1 MKHRLLMLLACLF
14 TVVGGAFSQT
24 KVNGVVVDQ
33 ESGSPV
39 IGVSVLVVGTDVG
52 TVTDSNGKFSL
63 TVPEGKSQ
71 LRFSYVG
78 METLEVS
85 ARPQMRIVLR
95 NGDTNLDEIVVT
107 AMGMSRQQKS
117 LGYSAQTLD
126 NGQLTAGK
134 MTDVT
139 SSLAGK
145 VAGVQVNT
153 TSSDPGQANSVII
166 RGISSINGNNQPLYV
181 VDGVPLQQT
190 TFSGTQKGQDEFANA
205 VGGISN
211 VNPNDIENMTILKGA
226 AATALY
232 GSRAANGVIMITTK
246 QGKKNG
252 ERNFQISYDGS
263 VQWRSVSTLP
273 EMQNRFGQGWNGK
286 QTFIENGSW
295 GPELDGSTQVY
306 GPIWN
311 HQQLIHKYSALED
324 NIKDFYDT
332 GVSTSHS
339 VALNGVSSD
348 QKMTY
353 YLSYGYSSDNG
364 IIPGDKDTYKRNT
377 IAYRG
382 SYDATD
388 WLKLS
393 SSVNLATSNTNT
405 VGTYQGTSMIDG
417 ILEFPR
423 DISLV
428 DRKDLS
434 SPFNTPEAWYT
445 PYGITNPYWAIENN
459 YNQNDSKQVFGKI
472 QADIKP
478 LRQLTLTYRFGF
490 DYTDYD
496 HKLGV
501 PEINLDDAL
510 INEDYGYGP
519 SHMNQSGYVSTTYMR
534 KYELNHDFLANWQD
548 KYLDGKLD
556 VNVMAGVN
564 MSERYQTYSRNQT
577 DGLTFYTGFWDLSNG
592 ATKTEIY
599 ENQQKRRN
607 VGLLGD
613 ITLGWDEMLYLE
625 LTARNDWSSTLP
637 LEKNSYFYPGATLS
651 WIFTRMI
658 PKNNILD
665 FGKIRL
671 AYGKTGNDADVYQV
685 YPRYVQGY
693 SNGYYANDLTK
704 FPFNGVNAFQ
714 AAATVGS
721 SSLKPEMTTEF
732 EVGLNLAFLQNRINV
747 DFSFYNRNTNDQIF
761 TLPVDPAT
769 GYNYMVTNF
778 GKVRNSGIELL
789 VNTTPIKTKNF
800 RWDLGFN
807 FAKNTNEVV
816 SMPASLE
823 GGMVNINSFSAG
835 NDAVYMRAVEGLP
848 MGELFTYLPQYTD
861 DGQLIVGESGQ
872 PLLTNEVKDT
882 GKNVNPDWTG
892 GITTSLSAYGFT
904 LSAAL
909 DIRKGGYMFSRTKNL
924 MQFTG
929 NGEATIYNG
938 RNPFVIPN
946 SVVQIGTKP
955 GKDADGNDIEIPV
968 YGENTTPI
976 FTFDGTYQE
985 YFNDYGAGEGGE
997 FYLLNRSYVKLRN
1010 VTLAYTLP
1018 KSLAR
1023 KLYLSEVTL
1032 SVFANNL
1039 FTWTHKSN
1047 RYIDPETSS
1056 YGNDLEGLF
1065 GELYSNPAC
1074 RTFGFNVG
1082 VKF

>member
-1 MKHRLLMLLACLF
+1 MKQKLTMLVACLF
-14 TVVGGAFSQT
+14 LMVGSVMAQT
-24 KVNGVVVDQ
+24 KVNGVVVAQ
-33 ESGSPV
+33 EDNQPVVGVSILV
-39 IGVSVLVVGTDVG
+39 IGTNIG
-52 TVTDSNGKFSL
+52 TVTDANGKFSL
-63 TVPEGKSQ
+63 TVPAGKSQ
-71 LRFSYVG
+71 LRFTYIG

-85 ARPQMRIVLR
+85 ARPNMRIVLR

-107 AMGMSRQQKS
+107 AMGISRQQKT

-126 NGQLTAGK
+126 NADLTVGRV
-134 MTDVT
+134 TDVT

-153 TSSDPGQANSVII
+153 TSTDPGQANSVII

-190 TFSGTQKGQDEFANA
+190 TFTGTQKGQDEFANA
-205 VGGISN
+205 VGGISSI
-211 VNPNDIENMTILKGA
+211 NPNDIESMTVLKGA

-246 QGKKNG
+246 QGKRSG
-252 ERNFQISYDGS
+252 DRNFQISYDGS
-263 VQWRSVSTLP
+263 VQWRQVSTLP
-273 EMQNRFGQGWNGK
+273 KFQNKFGQGWNGQ
-286 QTFIENGSW
+286 QTYIENGSW

-311 HQQLIHKYSALED
+311 NQQLIHEYSAIED

-332 GVSTSHS
+332 GISTSHS
-339 VALNGVSSD
+339 VSLNGVSSD
-348 QKMTY
+348 NKMTY
-353 YLSYGYSSDNG
+353 YLSYGYTSDNG

-382 SYDATD
+382 SYEATD

-393 SSVNLATSNTNT
+393 SSVNVSNTKTNT

-428 DRKDLS
+428 DRQDLNS
-434 SPFNTPEAWYT
+434 AFNTPEAWYT

-459 YNQNDSKQVFGKI
+459 YNQNNAKQVFGKI

-510 INEDYGYGP
+510 INEDYGYAP
-519 SHMNQSGYVSTTYMR
+519 SNMNQAGYVSTTYLR

-548 KYLDGKLD
+548 KYFDGKLD

-599 ENQQKRRN
+599 ERQWKRRN
-607 VGLLGD
+607 VGLLAD
-613 ITLGWDEMLYLE
+613 VTLGWDEMLFLE

-651 WIFTRMI
+651 WIFTNLI
-658 PKNNILD
+658 PKNKILD

-685 YPRYVQGY
+685 YPRYVQAY
-693 SNGYYANDLTK
+693 SNGYYATDLTK
-704 FPFNGVNAFQ
+704 FPFNGSNAFQ
-714 AAATVGS
+714 IASTAGS
-721 SSLKPEMTTEF
+721 NSLKPEMTTEF
-732 EVGLNLAFLQNRINV
+732 EVGLNLAFFGNRVNI
-747 DFSFYNRNTNDQIF
+747 DFAYYNRNTDDQIF

-769 GYNYMVTNF
+769 GYSFMVTNF

-789 VNTTPIKTKNF
+789 VNTVPIRTKNF
-800 RWDLGFN
+800 RWELGFN
-807 FAKNTNEVV
+807 FSKNNNKVI
-816 SMPASLE
+816 SMPESLD
-823 GGMVNINSFSAG
+823 GGMVNINQFSAG
-835 NDAVYMRAVEGLP
+835 NDAIYMRAVEGLP
-848 MGELFTYLPQYTD
+848 MGELFTYMPQYNK
-861 DGQLIVGESGQ
+861 DGKLIVGASGQ
-872 PLLTNEVKDT
+872 PLLTNDVVDT

-892 GITTSLSAYGFT
+892 GVTTSLSAYGFT

-909 DIRKGGYMFSRTKNL
+909 DIRKGGYMFSRTRNL

-929 NGEATIYNG
+929 NGDITLYND
-938 RNPFVIPN
+938 RRPFIIPN
-946 SVVQIGTKP
+946 SVY
-955 GKDADGNDIEIPV
+955 ADGS
-968 YGENTTPI
+968 ENVSPI
-976 FTFDGTYQE
+976 YTLDNSYQT
-985 YFNDYGAGEGGE
+985 YFNDYGYGLGGE
-997 FYLLNRSYVKLRN
+997 AYLVDRSYVKLRN
-1010 VTLAYTLP
+1010 ITLAYTLP
-1018 KSLAR
+1018 KSLVS
-1023 KLYLSEVTL
+1023 KIYLSDVTVSL
-1032 SVFANNL
+1032 FANNL

-1047 RYIDPETSS
+1047 TFIDPETSS

-1074 RTFGFNVG
+1074 RNFGFNVG
-1082 VKF
+1082 IKF

>member
-1 MKHRLLMLLACLF
+1 MKQRLTMLLAMLF
-14 TVVGGAFSQT
+14 LMVGMAFSQT
-24 KVNGVVVDQ
+24 KVNGTVVSQ
-33 ESGSPV
+33 EDNEPV
-39 IGVSVLVVGTDVG
+39 VGVSILVVGTNVG
-52 TVTDSNGKFSL
+52 TVTDSNGRFSL
-63 TVPEGKSQ
+63 TVPAGKSM
-71 LRFSYVG
+71 LRFTYVG

-85 ARPQMRIVLR
+85 ARPNMRIVLR

-107 AMGMSRQQKS
+107 AMGISRQQKT

-126 NGQLTAGK
+126 NSELTAGK
-134 MTDVT
+134 VTDVT
-139 SSLAGK
+139 SALAGK
-145 VAGVQVNT
+145 VAGVQVNA

-166 RGISSINGNNQPLYV
+166 RGLSSINGNNQPLYV
-181 VDGVPLQQT
+181 VDGVPLQQS

-205 VGGISN
+205 VGGISSI
-211 VNPNDIENMTILKGA
+211 NPNDIENMTILKGA

-246 QGKKNG
+246 SGKKNG
-252 ERNFQISYDGS
+252 ERNFSISYDGS
-263 VQWRSVSTLP
+263 VQWRQVSTLP
-273 EMQNRFGQGWNGK
+273 KFQNKFGQGWNGA

-311 HQQLIHKYSALED
+311 NQQLIHEYSALED

-339 VALNGVSSD
+339 VSLNGISSD

-353 YLSYGYSSDNG
+353 YLSYSHTSDNG

-377 IAYRG
+377 IAFRG

-388 WLKLS
+388 WLKVS
-393 SSVNLATSNTNT
+393 SSVNFSNSKTNT

-434 SPFNTPEAWYT
+434 SAFNTPEAWYT

-459 YNQNDSKQVFGKI
+459 YNHNDSKQIFGKI

-478 LRQLTLTYRFGF
+478 IRQLTLTYRFGF

-510 INEDYGYGP
+510 INEDYGYAP
-519 SHMNQSGYVSTTYMR
+519 SNMNQSGYVSTTYLR

-548 KYLDGKLD
+548 KYFDGKLD
-556 VNVMAGVN
+556 VNIMAGVN
-564 MSERYQTYSRNQT
+564 VSERYTTYTSNQT
-577 DGLTFYTGFWDLSNG
+577 DGLTFYTNFWDLSNG
-592 ATKTEIY
+592 ATKTEIL
-599 ENQQKRRN
+599 ESQTKRRN

-613 ITLGWDEMLYLE
+613 ITIGWDDMIYLE

-651 WIFTRMI
+651 WIFTKLI
-658 PKNNILD
+658 PKNKILD
-665 FGKIRL
+665 FGKVRL
-671 AYGKTGNDADVYQV
+671 AYGKTGNDASAYKV

-693 SNGYYANDLTK
+693 SNGYYASDLTK

-714 AAATVGS
+714 TAATAGS

-732 EVGLNLAFLQNRINV
+732 EFGLNLAFLQNRINI
-747 DFSFYNRNTNDQIF
+747 DFAYYNRNTTDQIF

-769 GYNYMVTNF
+769 GYTNMVTNF

-789 VNTTPIKTKNF
+789 VNFVPIRTKDW
-800 RWDLGFN
+800 RWEIGFN
-807 FAKNTNEVV
+807 FAKNKNKVV
-816 SMPASLE
+816 SMPASLD
-823 GGMVNINSFSAG
+823 GGMVNINGFSAG

-848 MGELFTYLPQYTD
+848 MGELFTYLPQYTE
-861 DGQLIVGESGQ
+861 DGKLIVGDSGL
-872 PLLTNEVKDT
+872 PLLTDEVKDT

-892 GITTSLSAYGFT
+892 GVTTSLSWKGIT

-929 NGEATIYNG
+929 NGEATLYNG
-938 RNPFVIPN
+938 RNPFIIPN
-946 SVVQIGTKP
+946 SVY
-955 GKDADGNDIEIPV
+955 ADGT
-968 YGENTTPI
+968 ENTTPI
-976 FTFDGTYQE
+976 YTTDGSYQD
-985 YFNDYGAGEGGE
+985 YFNDSGAGQGGE
-997 FYLLNRSYVKLRN
+997 FYLLDRSYVKLRN
-1010 VTLAYTLP
+1010 VTLAWQLP
-1018 KSLAR
+1018 KAWVR
-1023 KLYLSEVTL
+1023 KIYLSDVTL
-1032 SVFANNL
+1032 SLFANNL
-1039 FTWTHKSN
+1039 FTWTHKAN
-1047 RYIDPETSS
+1047 KYIDPETSS

-1074 RTFGFNVG
+1074 RNFGFNVG
-1082 VKF
+1082 IKF

>member
-1 MKHRLLMLLACLF
+1 MKERLTMLLACLF
-14 TVVGGAFSQT
+14 LTVGMAMAQT
-24 KVNGVVVDQ
+24 KVNGIVVSQ
-33 ESGSPV
+33 EDNEPV
-39 IGVSVLVVGTDVG
+39 VGVSILVVGTNVG
-52 TVTDSNGKFSL
+52 TVTDANGRFSL
-63 TVPEGKSQ
+63 TVPAGKSQ
-71 LRFSYVG
+71 LRFTYVG

-85 ARPQMRIVLR
+85 ARPNMRIVLR

-107 AMGMSRQQKS
+107 AMGISRQQKT

-126 NGQLTAGK
+126 NAELTAGK
-134 MTDVT
+134 LTDVT
-139 SSLAGK
+139 SALAGK

-190 TFSGTQKGQDEFANA
+190 TFTGTRAQSSEEMTNA
-205 VGGISN
+205 VGGISSI
-211 VNPNDIENMTILKGA
+211 NPNDIENMTILKGA

-246 QGKKNG
+246 SGKKNG
-252 ERNFQISYDGS
+252 ERNFSISYDGS
-263 VQWRSVSTLP
+263 VSWRSVSTLP
-273 EMQNRFGQGWNGK
+273 KFQNRYGQGWNGG

-295 GPELDGSTQVY
+295 GPELDGSMQVY

-311 HQQLIHKYSALED
+311 HQQLIHEYSALED
-324 NIKDFYDT
+324 NIKDFFDT

-339 VALNGVSSD
+339 VAMNGVSND

-353 YLSYGYSSDNG
+353 YLSYSYTSDNG
-364 IIPGDKDTYKRNT
+364 IIPGNNDTYKRNT

-382 SYDATD
+382 SYDAND

-393 SSVNLATSNTNT
+393 SSVNLATSKTNT
-405 VGTYQGTSMIDG
+405 VATFQGTSMIDG
-417 ILEFPR
+417 IYEFPR
-423 DISLV
+423 DLSLV

-434 SPFNTPEAWYT
+434 SAFNTPEAWYT

-459 YNQNDSKQVFGKI
+459 YNQNNSKQVFGKL

-496 HKLGV
+496 HKIGV
-501 PEINLDDAL
+501 PEIALDDAL
-510 INEDYGYGP
+510 INEDYGYAP
-519 SHMNQSGYVSTTYMR
+519 SNMNQSGLVATTYLR

-548 KYLDGKLD
+548 KYLDGRLD

-564 MSERYQTYSRNQT
+564 MSERYSTYSQNQT

-592 ATKTEIY
+592 ATKTTIAEG
-599 ENQQKRRN
+599 QSKRRN
-607 VGLLGD
+607 VGLFGD
-613 ITLGWDEMLYLE
+613 VTIGWDDMLFLD

-651 WIFTRMI
+651 WIFTKLI

-665 FGKIRL
+665 FGKVRL
-671 AYGKTGNDADVYQV
+671 AYGKTGNDAGVYQV
-685 YPRYVQGY
+685 YPRYTQGY
-693 SNGYYANDLTK
+693 SNGYYGSDLTK
-704 FPFNGVNAFQ
+704 FPFSGVNAFQ
-714 AAATVGS
+714 ATATIGS
-721 SSLKPEMTTEF
+721 NSLKPEMTTEF
-732 EVGLNLAFLQNRINV
+732 EFGLNLAFLQNRINV
-747 DFSFYNRNTNDQIF
+747 DFAYYNRNTDDQIF

-769 GYNYMVTNF
+769 GYSYMVTNF

-789 VNTTPIKTKNF
+789 VNFVPIRTKTFK
-800 RWDLGFN
+800 WELGFN
-807 FAKNTNEVV
+807 FAKNKNKVI
-816 SMPASLE
+816 SMPESLD

-848 MGELFTYLPQYTD
+848 MGELFTYLPQYTE
-861 DGQLIVGESGQ
+861 DGKIIVGDSGQ
-872 PLLTNEVKDT
+872 PLLTDEVKDT

-892 GITTSLSAYGFT
+892 GVTTSFSAYGFT

-929 NGEATIYNG
+929 NGEITTYNG
-938 RNPFVIPN
+938 RYPFVIPN
-946 SVVQIGTKP
+946 SVY
-955 GKDADGNDIEIPV
+955 ADGT
-968 YGENTTPI
+968 ENVTPI
-976 FTFDGTYQE
+976 YTNNGSYQD
-985 YFNDYGAGEGGE
+985 YFNKSGADQGGE
-997 FYLLNRSYVKLRN
+997 FYLVNRSYVKLRN
-1010 VTLAYTLP
+1010 ITLAYTLP
-1018 KSLAR
+1018 KSIVN
-1023 KLYLSEVTL
+1023 KLYLSDITL
-1032 SVFANNL
+1032 SLFANNV

-1047 RYIDPETSS
+1047 SYIDPDVSS

-1074 RTFGFNVG
+1074 RTIGFNVG
-1082 VKF
+1082 IKF

>member
-1 MKHRLLMLLACLF
+1 MKQKLTMLMACLF
-14 TVVGGAFSQT
+14 LMVGSVMAQT
-24 KVNGVVVDQ
+24 KVNGTVVSQDDNQ
-33 ESGSPV
+33 PV
-39 IGVSVLVVGTDVG
+39 VGVSVLVVGTNIG
-52 TVTDSNGKFSL
+52 TVTDSNGRFSL
-63 TVPEGKSQ
+63 TVPAGKSQ
-71 LRFSYVG
+71 LRFTYIG

-85 ARPQMRIVLR
+85 ARPNMRIVLR

-107 AMGMSRQQKS
+107 AMGISRQQKT

-126 NGQLTAGK
+126 NAELTAGRLS
-134 MTDVT
+134 DVS

-205 VGGISN
+205 VGGISSI
-211 VNPNDIENMTILKGA
+211 NPNDIETMTVLKGA

-246 QGKKNG
+246 GGKKAG
-252 ERNFQISYDGS
+252 DRNFSLSYDGS

-273 EMQNRFGQGWNGK
+273 KFQNRFGQGWNGN

-295 GPELDGSTQVY
+295 GPEFDGSQQVY

-311 HQQLIHKYSALED
+311 HQQLIHEYSALED
-324 NIKDFYDT
+324 NIKDFYEN

-339 VALNGVSSD
+339 VAINGVSSD
-348 QKMTY
+348 NKMTY
-353 YLSYGYSSDNG
+353 YLSYSLTSDNG
-364 IIPGDKDTYKRNT
+364 IIPGNKDTYRRNT

-388 WLKLS
+388 WMKIS
-393 SSVNLATSNTNT
+393 SSVNFSNSKTNT
-405 VGTYQGTSMIDG
+405 VGTYQGTSAIDG

-428 DRKDLS
+428 DRQDLS
-434 SPFNTPEAWYT
+434 SAFNTPEAWYT

-459 YNQNDSKQVFGKI
+459 YNRNQAKQVFGKI

-510 INEDYGYGP
+510 INEDYGYAP
-519 SHMNQSGYVSTTYMR
+519 SNMNQSGYVSTTYLR
-534 KYELNHDFLANWQD
+534 KYEMNHDFLATWQD

-556 VNVMAGVN
+556 VNLMAGVN
-564 MSERYQTYSRNQT
+564 MCERYQTYTRNQT

-599 ENQQKRRN
+599 ENQYKRRN
-607 VGLLGD
+607 VGLLAD
-613 ITLGWDEMLYLE
+613 FTLGWDEMLYLE

-637 LEKNSYFYPGATLS
+637 LNKNSYFYPGATLS

-671 AYGKTGNDADVYQV
+671 AYGKTGNDAGVYQI
-685 YPRYVQGY
+685 YPRYVQAY
-693 SNGYYANDLTK
+693 SNGYYAADLTK
-704 FPFNGVNAFQ
+704 FPFNGINSFQ
-714 AAATVGS
+714 AASTAGS
-721 SSLKPEMTTEF
+721 NTLKPEMTTEF
-732 EVGLNLAFLQNRINV
+732 EVGLNLAFFQNRLNI
-747 DFSFYNRNTNDQIF
+747 DFAYYNRNTDDQIF

-769 GYNYMVTNF
+769 GYSFMVTNF
-778 GKVRNSGIELL
+778 GKVRNTGIELL
-789 VNTTPIKTKNF
+789 VNLVPIRTKNL
-800 RWDLGFN
+800 RWEIGFN
-807 FAKNTNEVV
+807 FAKNKNKVI
-816 SMPASLE
+816 SMPESLD

-848 MGELFTYLPQYTD
+848 MGELFTYLPQYTE
-861 DGQLIVGESGQ
+861 DGKIIVGPSGQ
-872 PLLTNEVKDT
+872 PLLTDEVKDT

-892 GITTSLSAYGFT
+892 GVTTSFSAYGFT

-929 NGEATIYNG
+929 NGEATLYNE
-938 RNPFVIPN
+938 RRPFVIPN
-946 SVVQIGTKP
+946 SVY
-955 GKDADGNDIEIPV
+955 ADGT
-968 YGENTTPI
+968 ENTSPI
-976 FTFDGTYQE
+976 YLSDQSFQD
-985 YFNDYGAGEGGE
+985 YFNNYGACEGGE
-997 FYLLNRSYVKLRN
+997 FYLLDRSYVKLRN
-1010 VTLAYTLP
+1010 VTLSYSLP
-1018 KSLAR
+1018 KSLVS
-1023 KLYLSEVTL
+1023 KIYLSDVTL
-1032 SVFANNL
+1032 SLFANNL
-1039 FTWTHKSN
+1039 FTWTHKAN
-1047 RYIDPETSS
+1047 KYIDPETSS

-1074 RTFGFNVG
+1074 RNFGFNVG
-1082 VKF
+1082 IKF